1 MKTVWRVFS
10 YLKRYPWMA
19 AGTLTCAILSTL
31 MVIVFPATAKWI
43 IDDVVRANR
52 PDKLLPLILLAA
64 VAFLV
69 QHGFKALRLVLNNT
83 FEQRVI
89 FDLRSDLYSHIQ
101 LLPLRWFDNR
111 ATGDLMTRVIEDV
124 NSVERVLID
133 GIEQGVVAILQVV
146 IVISV
151 MFYLN
156 VKLAL
161 LALVPFP
168 LLIAGALTYTL
179 TAHRRYRSQRRA
191 SSNMN
196 ALLHDNLAGVRQI
209 KSFVRE
215 REEHARFNR
224 VSDQLRHAT
233 LVVMRVWAIYSPSM
247 SMFEAI
253 GALLVLGFGGHAV
266 LTGAMQ
272 IGDLVAF
279 LMLTAFLYDPVSR
292 LHQLNQLVQAGRAAG
307 ERVFEILDEQVEAGA
322 VAGIGDPGTAITD
335 RGYKARILGDIRYEN
350 VSFSYVEGLPALR
363 CVSFH
368 APPGATVALVGATG
382 AGKSTLVNLLVRF
395 YEFTSGEIHIDGKPV
410 REYELRTLREAIG
423 VVTQESFLFNGSIR
437 ENLLMGKP
445 DATDAELWRAVDAA
459 NARQFIERLPDGL
472 ESVVGERGVK
482 LSVGEKQR
490 LSIARSLLK
499 DPPIL
504 ILDEATAS
512 VDTAT
517 ERLIQEALER
527 LMANRTSIVI
537 AHRLSTIVYAWK
549 ICAAVPAKFA
559 RGLATARDRVAGGN
573 HYLGKSRARAAITG
587 LRRIPLSGRRWCRC
601 GRSRNR
607 DGLAGLQF
615 TTVFDVVGFLQF
627 IDAYFVHFGYGRQ
640 CLSARHDVR
649 VAHSGGMRRRHG
661 WSGRIRR
668 RGRALSNHD
677 PWPDVGNFLLQL

>member
-1 MKTVWRVFS
+1 MKTVWRVFA

-31 MVIVFPATAKWI
+31 MVIVFPAATKWI
-43 IDDVVRANR
+43 IDDVVRASR
-52 PDKLLPLILLAA
+52 PDKLLPLIALAA
-64 VAFLV
+64 GAFLL
-69 QHGFKALRLVLNNT
+69 QHGFNALRIVLNNT
-83 FEQRVI
+83 FEQKVI

-133 GIEQGVVAILQVV
+133 GIEQGVVAVLQVF
-146 IVISV
+146 IVV
-151 MFYLN
+151 GMMFYLN
-156 VKLAL
+156 AKLAL

-168 LLIAGALTYTL
+168 LLVAGTLTYTL
-179 TAHRRYRSQRRA
+179 TAHRRYRLQRRA
-191 SSNMN
+191 SSDMN

-215 REEHARFNR
+215 NEEHARFNR
-224 VSDQLRHAT
+224 VSDQLRRAT

-247 SMFEAI
+247 SLFESI
-253 GALLVLGFGGHAV
+253 GALLVLGFGSHAV
-266 LTGAMQ
+266 LTGSMQ

-279 LMLTAFLYDPVSR
+279 LILLAFLYDPLSR

-307 ERVFEILDEQVEAGA
+307 ERVFEILDEPAEPGA
-322 VAGIGDPGTAITD
+322 VAALTD
-335 RGYKARILGDIRYEN
+335 SGRRSMSAEPERSPILGDIRYQD
-350 VSFSYVEGLPALR
+350 VSFGYVEGLPALR
-363 CVSFH
+363 NISFH

-382 AGKSTLVNLLVRF
+382 AGKSTVVNLLVRF
-395 YEFTSGEIHIDGKPV
+395 YEFTSGQIYVDRKPV
-410 REYELRTLREAIG
+410 CEYDLRALREAIG

-445 DATDAELWRAVDAA
+445 QATDAELWRAVIAA
-459 NARQFIERLPDGL
+459 NAQHFIQRLPGGL

-490 LSIARSLLK
+490 LSIARALLK

-537 AHRLSTIVYAWK
+537 AHRLSTIV
-549 ICAAVPAKFA
+549 
-559 RGLATARDRVAGGN
+559 
-573 HYLGKSRARAAITG
+573 RADQI
-587 LRRIPLSGRRWCRC
+587 LVL
-601 GRSRNR
+601 
-607 DGLAGLQF
+607 D
-615 TTVFDVVGFLQF
+615 
-627 IDAYFVHFGYGRQ
+627 H
-640 CLSARHDVR
+640 
-649 VAHSGGMRRRHG
+649 
-661 WSGRIRR
+661 GRIIE
-668 RGRALSNHD
+668 RGTHDKLLSL
-677 PWPDVGNFLLQL
+677 GGKYTRLCQQSLLETSPLRETEPPPEIVASQTAETEEELPVC

>member
-1 MKTVWRVFS
+1 MKTVWRVFA
-10 YLKRYPWMA
+10 YLKRYPGLA
-19 AGTLTCAILSTL
+19 AGTLACAIMGTL
-31 MVIVFPATAKWI
+31 MVIVFPSVTKWI
-43 IDDVVRANR
+43 IEDVVRANR

-69 QHGFKALRLVLNNT
+69 QHFFNSLRIILNNI
-83 FEQRVI
+83 FEQKVI

-133 GIEQGVVAILQVV
+133 GIEQGVVAVLQIV
-146 IVISV
+146 IVVAV
-151 MFYLN
+151 MFYWN
-156 VKLAL
+156 AKLAL
-161 LALVPFP
+161 LALAPLP
-168 LLIAGALTYTL
+168 LLVAGALAYTL
-179 TAHRRYRSQRRA
+179 TAHRRYRLQRRA
-191 SSNMN
+191 ASNIN

-209 KSFVRE
+209 KSFARE

-224 VSDQLRHAT
+224 ASDQLRHAT
-233 LVVMRVWAIYSPSM
+233 LVVMRTWAIYSPSM

-253 GALLVLGFGGHAV
+253 GALLVLGFGSHAV
-266 LTGAMQ
+266 LTGSLQ
-272 IGDLVAF
+272 LGDLVGI
-279 LMLTAFLYDPVSR
+279 LMLMAFLYDPISR

-307 ERVFEILDEQVEAGA
+307 ERVFEILDEDAEPGVAAA
-322 VAGIGDPGTAITD
+322 VGDPGTATID
-335 RGYKARILGDIRYEN
+335 RGYRAPIIGDIRYED
-350 VSFSYVEGLPALR
+350 VSFSYVDGLSALR
-363 CVSFH
+363 HISFH
-368 APPGATVALVGATG
+368 ALPGTTTALVGATG

-395 YEFTSGEIHIDGKPV
+395 YEFDSGQIYVDDKPV

-490 LSIARSLLK
+490 LSIARALLK

-517 ERLIQEALER
+517 ERLIQEALDN
-527 LMANRTSIVI
+527 LMSHRTSIVI
-537 AHRLSTIVYAWK
+537 AHRLSTIVGADQILVLDHGRIIERGRHEELIAAGGKYAQL
-549 ICAAVPAKFA
+549 CQQSLLESPREMVD
-559 RGLATARDRVAGGN
+559 ATASLEEAPVA
-573 HYLGKSRARAAITG
+573 S
-587 LRRIPLSGRRWCRC
+587 
-601 GRSRNR
+601 
-607 DGLAGLQF
+607 
-615 TTVFDVVGFLQF
+615 
-627 IDAYFVHFGYGRQ
+627 
-640 CLSARHDVR
+640 
-649 VAHSGGMRRRHG
+649 
-661 WSGRIRR
+661 
-668 RGRALSNHD
+668 
-677 PWPDVGNFLLQL
+677 PDEQMSI

>member
-1 MKTVWRVFS
+1 MKTVWRVFR

-31 MVIVFPATAKWI
+31 MVIVFPAATKWI

-64 VAFLV
+64 AAFLV
-69 QHGFKALRLVLNNT
+69 QHVFNSLRIILNNT

-133 GIEQGVVAILQVV
+133 GIEQGVVAILQVL
-146 IVISV
+146 IVVSV

-179 TAHRRYRSQRRA
+179 TAHRRYRLQRRA
-191 SSNMN
+191 SSDMN

-215 REEHARFNR
+215 REEHGRFNR

-253 GALLVLGFGGHAV
+253 GALLVVGFGSHAV
-266 LTGAMQ
+266 LAGTMQ
-272 IGDLVAF
+272 LGDLVAF
-279 LMLTAFLYDPVSR
+279 LMLTAFLYDPISR

-307 ERVFEILDEQVEAGA
+307 ERVFEILDENVE
-322 VAGIGDPGTAITD
+322 PGVI
-335 RGYKARILGDIRYEN
+335 ARIKSVREPDRFPRIRRDDTWDAVSFLYRPALPIVGDIRYED

-363 CVSFH
+363 NVSFH
-368 APPGATVALVGATG
+368 APPGTAIALVGATG

-395 YEFTSGEIHIDGKPV
+395 YEFTSGQIYIDEKPI
-410 REYELRTLREAIG
+410 RKYELRSLREAIG

-437 ENLLMGKP
+437 ENLLIGKP
-445 DATDAELWRAVDAA
+445 DAIDTELWRAVDAA
-459 NARQFIERLPDGL
+459 NARQFIERLPGGL

-490 LSIARSLLK
+490 LTIARALLK

-537 AHRLSTIVYAWK
+537 AHRLSTIVHADQ
-549 ICAAVPAKFA
+549 ILV
-559 RGLATARDRVAGGN
+559 LD
-573 HYLGKSRARAAITG
+573 H
-587 LRRIPLSGRRWCRC
+587 
-601 GRSRNR
+601 
-607 DGLAGLQF
+607 
-615 TTVFDVVGFLQF
+615 
-627 IDAYFVHFGYGRQ
+627 
-640 CLSARHDVR
+640 
-649 VAHSGGMRRRHG
+649 
-661 WSGRIRR
+661 GRIIE
-668 RGRALSNHD
+668 RGTHEQLLALGGKYARLCQQS
-677 PWPDVGNFLLQL
+677 LLEASPSRESEPQTEIVTSESLEREEQLPV

>member
-1 MKTVWRVFS
+1 
-10 YLKRYPWMA
+10 
-19 AGTLTCAILSTL
+19 
-31 MVIVFPATAKWI
+31 MVIVFPAATKWI

-64 VAFLV
+64 AAFLV
-69 QHGFKALRLVLNNT
+69 QHVFNSLRIILNNT

-133 GIEQGVVAILQVV
+133 GIEQGVVAILQVL
-146 IVISV
+146 IVVSV

-168 LLIAGALTYTL
+168 LLIAGALAYTL
-179 TAHRRYRSQRRA
+179 TAHRRYRLQRRA

-215 REEHARFNR
+215 GEEHARFNR

-253 GALLVLGFGGHAV
+253 GALLVVGFGSHAV
-266 LTGAMQ
+266 LAGTMQ
-272 IGDLVAF
+272 LGDLVAF
-279 LMLTAFLYDPVSR
+279 LMLTAFLYDPISR

-307 ERVFEILDEQVEAGA
+307 ERVFEILDEAVE
-322 VAGIGDPGTAITD
+322 PGWRD
-335 RGYKARILGDIRYEN
+335 RRRHFADADFRASVSDANLEGRRFTETPYKVSAHGLRIAGDIRYDD

-363 CVSFH
+363 NVSFH

-395 YEFTSGEIHIDGKPV
+395 YEFSSGQIYIDEKPI
-410 REYELRTLREAIG
+410 REYELRGLREAIG

-445 DATDAELWRAVDAA
+445 TVSDAELWRAVDAA
-459 NARQFIERLPDGL
+459 NSRQFIERLPDGL

-490 LSIARSLLK
+490 LTIARALLK

-537 AHRLSTIVYAWK
+537 AHRLSTIV
-549 ICAAVPAKFA
+549 
-559 RGLATARDRVAGGN
+559 
-573 HYLGKSRARAAITG
+573 
-587 LRRIPLSGRRWCRC
+587 
-601 GRSRNR
+601 
-607 DGLAGLQF
+607 
-615 TTVFDVVGFLQF
+615 
-627 IDAYFVHFGYGRQ
+627 
-640 CLSARHDVR
+640 
-649 VAHSGGMRRRHG
+649 HSDQILVLDH
-661 WSGRIRR
+661 GRIIE
-668 RGRALSNHD
+668 RGTHHELLALDGKYARLCRQS
-677 PWPDVGNFLLQL
+677 LLEASPLRDAASQTKIVTSESFEKEEQLPV